1 MSQKAE
7 GKQSLPRAE
16 WRIVA
21 IYALGASLW
30 IVASD
35 QLLHW
40 LEHGS
45 VDPLRLQTFKGLNF
59 VLTTS
64 ALLYVVLK
72 RSYDRWRRAEEAL
85 RETQERFAL
94 AARAATDAIWDW
106 DLITNAIWWSDGF
119 YGLFGYSREE
129 VQLTIESWTCCL
141 HPDEK
146 ERVES
151 GLRSA
156 IDGGSARWTDEYR
169 FRRKDGS
176 YAFVHDHGF
185 VIRNEAGKPIRMVG
199 GISDIT
205 ARKQAEQKLEASR
218 LQLRALSGRIES
230 LRDQEQSRI
239 AREIHDEL
247 GQMLTGLKM
256 DLRWIEKRLSEPS
269 DATSNAILEKVIE
282 AVQLTDATIA
292 SVQKISGELRPRLLD
307 TLGLCAAIRSE
318 GARFQERTGVALQVN
333 CPEELSRLRGDI
345 SIAAFRIFQEA
356 LTNITRHAE
365 ATEVK
370 VDLVEE
376 ATTLR
381 MRIVD
386 NGKGISPAEL
396 EAPNSLGLLG
406 MRERAELLGG
416 EVTIAANGPRGT
428 VVTVHLPNHSR
439 APAAKADR
447 L

>member
-1 MSQKAE
+1 MGQKAE
-7 GKQSLPRAE
+7 RKLSLPRAE

-21 IYALGASLW
+21 AYALCASLW
-30 IVASD
+30 IICSD
-35 QLLHW
+35 ELLHW
-40 LEHGS
+40 MEHGWM
-45 VDPLRLQTFKGLNF
+45 DPLRLQTFKGLNF
-59 VLTTS
+59 VFTTS
-64 ALLYVVLK
+64 ALLYVVLR

-85 RETQERFAL
+85 RAVQERFAL

-129 VQLTIESWTCCL
+129 VPLTIESWSNCL

-151 GLRSA
+151 ELRRA
-156 IDGGSARWTDEYR
+156 IDDGSARWTDEYR

-185 VIRNEAGKPIRMVG
+185 VIRDEAGKPVRMVG

-205 ARKQAEQKLEASR
+205 ARKQVEQKLEASR
-218 LQLRALSGRIES
+218 LQLRALSGRLES

-239 AREIHDEL
+239 AREIHDQL

-269 DATSNAILEKVIE
+269 DKASNAILEKVME
-282 AVQLTDATIA
+282 AVELTDATIA

-333 CPEELSRLRGDI
+333 CPELPSLRGDI

-356 LTNITRHAE
+356 LTNITRHAQ

-381 MRIVD
+381 MRIAD

-416 EVTIAANGPRGT
+416 EVTIAANGERGT
-428 VVTVHLPNHSR
+428 VVTVHLPKHSR
-439 APAAKADR
+439 APAAEAGR